1 MYLGLLVGSVTAYDN
16 GVSQKPPL
24 GWNSWCTMG
33 MCGQGGVSPGKMSL
47 HDVCN
52 ETEIK
57 SIGEAMHSSG
67 LYAMGYDRVNLGEQT
82 APSLLPDLAPSL
94 TSLPPSL
101 PPSFSVPDDCWV
113 GENRSADG
121 SLAWDPLRFPNGIKS
136 LVDWLHGRGLKFGL
150 YSVRRCAAKP
160 PSTSRRLTLAPPPPP
175 LLPVHRRH
183 HVQQQRAQ
191 LAQQRHGHV
200 AAPRLLRPLQGGRG
214 DVRGVGCR
222 LRAWPGCCSAARAAR
237 SPSLPP
243 SLLHAGEDGLLRHGG
258 HQAQQRGAA
267 PQL

>member
-82 APSLLPDLAPSL
+82 APSLLPD
-94 TSLPPSL
+94 PP
-101 PPSFSVPDDCWV
+101 D
-113 GENRSADG
+113 
-121 SLAWDPLRFPNGIKS
+121 
-136 LVDWLHGRGLKFGL
+136 
-150 YSVRRCAAKP
+150 
-160 PSTSRRLTLAPPPPP
+160 PPPTHPHPP
-175 LLPVHRRH
+175 THTHSSP
-183 HVQQQRAQ
+183 
-191 LAQQRHGHV
+191 GHPHPNV
-200 AAPRLLRPLQGGRG
+200 
-214 DVRGVGCR
+214 
-222 LRAWPGCCSAARAAR
+222 
-237 SPSLPP
+237 
-243 SLLHAGEDGLLRHGG
+243 
-258 HQAQQRGAA
+258 
-267 PQL
+267 